1 MYLYVHMQK
10 YVFVPVVKVTD
21 SRIISAEG
29 PSLAAR
35 SRHGPDCK
43 TGSVTGADDFMG
55 RDSISWHWTVA
66 KEAATSSS
74 VILVPLYSVKC

>member
-1 MYLYVHMQK
+1 MYLYVHTQK
-10 YVFVPVVKVTD
+10 YVCVSVVKVTD
-21 SRIISAEG
+21 SRMSAEG

-43 TGSVTGADDFMG
+43 SGSVTGADDFMG
-55 RDSISWHWTVA
+55 RDSISWHRTVA

-74 VILVPLYSVKC
+74 VILGPLYSVKC

>member
-1 MYLYVHMQK
+1 MYLYVHTQK
-10 YVFVPVVKVTD
+10 YVCVPVVKVTD
-21 SRIISAEG
+21 SRIISAES

-43 TGSVTGADDFMG
+43 SGSVSGADDFMG

-74 VILVPLYSVKC
+74 VILGPLYSVKC